1 MGILQTVSREHVPF
15 DPGNSEHRAAFWQLR
30 TTGKQDERLRFVLE
44 EGYGSVLT
52 MMQDRLACHFA
63 KPQPV
68 KTKPPIALPLPVALV
83 RRR

>member
-1 MGILQTVSREHVPF
+1 MGILQTVGREHVPF
-15 DPGNSEHRAAFWQLR
+15 DPADATHRAAFWQLR

-63 KPQPV
+63 KPRPVKEKQPV
-68 KTKPPIALPLPVALV
+68 ALPAPIALM